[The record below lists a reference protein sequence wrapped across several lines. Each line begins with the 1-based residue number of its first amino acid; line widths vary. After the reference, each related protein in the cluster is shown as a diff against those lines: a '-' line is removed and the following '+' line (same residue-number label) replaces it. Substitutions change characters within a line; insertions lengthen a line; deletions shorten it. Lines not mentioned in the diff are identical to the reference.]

1 MNPLLDKYGFMVDSA
16 NSSSKSKSLLSSFVI
31 VSLAVFSGYAAFD
44 LEAASALTRL
54 LRDWVIVYFD
64 WFLIL
69 TSGSILLFML
79 ALLFHPKAGEVLGEH
94 NEPPEFSRWSWFAM
108 LFSAGLGPGLLYWGA
123 AEPISHLNENP
134 LLTFLELN
142 AGTEQ
147 AVVPAIVVTVF
158 HWGLH
163 GWAMY
168 ALAALSIAYS
178 TYRHNQPLAFSTAL
192 TPLLGKARINGRTG
206 SLIDCIA
213 LYGTVFGVATS
224 IGLSVSIM
232 NAAIEPFTGLD
243 FDLYNQIII
252 VALVCVLG
260 IVSAISG
267 VAKGIR
273 RISEINIWLSLL
285 LLLTFLAVGPTVPIL
300 VTLLSTLMEY
310 FLAVLPMGFWIAG
323 LPEQQAW
330 QGAWTVFY
338 WGWWFAWTPFVAL
351 FVARISR
358 GRTIREFITGVLLVP
373 TLVIVLWMSV
383 FGGTAIHQE
392 LATSGVISSAV
403 NQDYSLGLIASI
415 DDLGLDQI
423 NSLLFMIVAFLLF
436 TWLVTSLDSAT
447 LVICNML
454 NVSQSTIMKIIWG
467 LVLGAVSC
475 TLMLVGG
482 IEALQAASVIIG
494 LPMALIMLL
503 VMGSVARLVL
513 AKEP

>member
-1 MNPLLDKYGFMVDSA
+1 
-16 NSSSKSKSLLSSFVI
+16 
-31 VSLAVFSGYAAFD
+31 
-44 LEAASALTRL
+44 
-54 LRDWVIVYFD
+54 
-64 WFLIL
+64 
-69 TSGSILLFML
+69 
-79 ALLFHPKAGEVLGEH
+79 
-94 NEPPEFSRWSWFAM
+94 
-108 LFSAGLGPGLLYWGA
+108 
-123 AEPISHLNENP
+123 
-134 LLTFLELN
+134 
-142 AGTEQ
+142 
-147 AVVPAIVVTVF
+147 
-158 HWGLH
+158 
-163 GWAMY
+163 
-168 ALAALSIAYS
+168 
-178 TYRHNQPLAFSTAL
+178 

-224 IGLSVSIM
+224 IDFSVSIM

-423 NSLLFMIVAFLLF
+423 KSLLFMIVAFLLF

-454 NVSQSTIMKIIWG
+454 NVSQSIIMKIIWG

>member
-1 MNPLLDKYGFMVDSA
+1 M
-16 NSSSKSKSLLSSFVI
+16 
-31 VSLAVFSGYAAFD
+31 
-44 LEAASALTRL
+44 
-54 LRDWVIVYFD
+54 
-64 WFLIL
+64 
-69 TSGSILLFML
+69 
-79 ALLFHPKAGEVLGEH
+79 
-94 NEPPEFSRWSWFAM
+94 
-108 LFSAGLGPGLLYWGA
+108 
-123 AEPISHLNENP
+123 
-134 LLTFLELN
+134 ELN

-147 AVVPAIVVTVF
+147 AAVPAIVVTVF

-168 ALAALSIAYS
+168 ALAALAIAYG

-192 TPLLGKARINGRTG
+192 TPLLGEARINGRTG
-206 SLIDCIA
+206 SLIDCVA

-232 NAAIEPFTGLD
+232 NAAIEPLTGLD

-300 VTLLSTLMEY
+300 ITLLSTLIEY

-503 VMGSVARLVL
+503 IMGSVARLVL
-513 AKEP
+513 TKEP

>member
-1 MNPLLDKYGFMVDSA
+1 
-16 NSSSKSKSLLSSFVI
+16 
-31 VSLAVFSGYAAFD
+31 
-44 LEAASALTRL
+44 
-54 LRDWVIVYFD
+54 
-64 WFLIL
+64 
-69 TSGSILLFML
+69 
-79 ALLFHPKAGEVLGEH
+79 
-94 NEPPEFSRWSWFAM
+94 
-108 LFSAGLGPGLLYWGA
+108 
-123 AEPISHLNENP
+123 
-134 LLTFLELN
+134 
-142 AGTEQ
+142 
-147 AVVPAIVVTVF
+147 
-158 HWGLH
+158 
-163 GWAMY
+163 
-168 ALAALSIAYS
+168 
-178 TYRHNQPLAFSTAL
+178 
-192 TPLLGKARINGRTG
+192 
-206 SLIDCIA
+206 
-213 LYGTVFGVATS
+213 
-224 IGLSVSIM
+224 
-232 NAAIEPFTGLD
+232 
-243 FDLYNQIII
+243 
-252 VALVCVLG
+252 
-260 IVSAISG
+260 
-267 VAKGIR
+267 
-273 RISEINIWLSLL
+273 
-285 LLLTFLAVGPTVPIL
+285 
-300 VTLLSTLMEY
+300 LLSTLIEY

-415 DDLGLDQI
+415 DDLGLDQVK
-423 NSLLFMIVAFLLF
+423 SLLFMVVAFLLF

-503 VMGSVARLVL
+503 IMGSVARLVL
-513 AKEP
+513 TKEP